1 MVKTFKMEKKELE
14 FVVNQQKKLKDLSN
28 KDLIELMDKL
38 SSEFEVTKQSI
49 VNQTYYLDS
58 IKLMYDN
65 TLLEYKNRQ

>member
-1 MVKTFKMEKKELE
+1 MEKKELE

-38 SSEFEVTKQSI
+38 SSEFEITKQSI

>member
-1 MVKTFKMEKKELE
+1 MEKKELE

-38 SSEFEVTKQSI
+38 SSEFEVAKQSI

>member
-1 MVKTFKMEKKELE
+1 MEKKELE

-28 KDLIELMDKL
+28 KDLIDLMDKL
-38 SSEFEVTKQSI
+38 SSEFEITKQSI

>member
-1 MVKTFKMEKKELE
+1 MEKKELE

>member
-1 MVKTFKMEKKELE
+1 MEKKELE
-14 FVVNQQKKLKDLSN
+14 FVVEQQKKLKDLSN

-38 SSEFEVTKQSI
+38 SLEFESIKQSVI
-49 VNQTYYLDS
+49 NQTYYLDS